1 MLNTQKNIDL
11 EEIKKGFE
19 MFDVDQTGKISPIEL
34 LEAFDAMNLK
44 DKNPFIYN
52 LISSLS
58 ENQDEV
64 SIEELISYIEQK
76 LSDNQS
82 PEGLNLIFDSLCQP
96 NNETLTFSTLPQI
109 AKESEENLTEEE
121 LRYLIERAQMG
132 GDEINFEEFYKIVKE
147 NSENGRE
154 INLSF
159 SSGGKLPQQS
169 QQVYRKKASNKPQN
183 ESKKANNLINKKKV
197 RNENIIKN
205 SEDKSSLYD
214 ADEMSEKTSKKRQ
227 KINTNSNSNIK
238 ANININSND

>member
-19 MFDVDQTGKISPIEL
+19 MFDVEQTGKISPIEL

-58 ENQDEV
+58 EDLDEV
-64 SIEELISYIEQK
+64 SIEDLISYIEQK

-147 NSENGRE
+147 NSENVDNNGRE
-154 INLSF
+154 INLSL

-169 QQVYRKKASNKPQN
+169 QQVYRKKSF
-183 ESKKANNLINKKKV
+183 
-197 RNENIIKN
+197 
-205 SEDKSSLYD
+205 
-214 ADEMSEKTSKKRQ
+214 
-227 KINTNSNSNIK
+227 
-238 ANININSND
+238 